1 MFSWF
6 KRLKLRKDVAQAL
19 EDGRLDEDEIRNLK
33 SRSAELGLETSDLT
47 NAVSKHF
54 QAETAPIRKRIEA
67 TRRFSPEDE
76 AQMLEI
82 GKRFNSTVDF
92 NDTFYRFRQL
102 WLAEN
107 NHPLDPRPVDAP
119 FILQPSERCYLAS
132 PSIWKRVKTVKHRV
146 MSRGHV
152 QSIRIMKG

>member
-1 MFSWF
+1 M
-6 KRLKLRKDVAQAL
+6 
-19 EDGRLDEDEIRNLK
+19 
-33 SRSAELGLETSDLT
+33 
-47 NAVSKHF
+47 
-54 QAETAPIRKRIEA
+54 PIRKRIEA

-107 NHPLDPRPVDAP
+107 NHPLDPRPLDAP

-132 PSIWKRVKTVKHRV
+132 PSIWKRVETVKHRV

-152 QSIRIMKG
+152 HSIRIMKGWSYRLSTMKPVHHEEQVLAAISEGSFCVTNKRLVF